1 MGAQAMNS
9 GLPVIEVSDLHK
21 SFAGVEVLKGV
32 DFTVERGQII
42 SIIGSSGSGKSTLLR
57 CMNWLEV
64 PDSGT
69 IRIVGD
75 RIGVKADGTSPMS
88 EKELAKM
95 RARMAMVFQSFNL
108 WPHLTVL
115 QNVTEAP
122 VHVQGVNK
130 PEAIA
135 KAESWLERVGMSAKK
150 DVYPYTLSGG
160 QKQRVA
166 IARALAMDPEVILFD
181 EPTSALDPELVGEVQ
196 DVIGELAAD
205 NFTMAIVTHEMEF
218 ARSISNEVVFID
230 KGVIV
235 EQAAPERFF
244 NAPESERLRQ
254 FIGKYR

>member
-1 MGAQAMNS
+1 MS
-9 GLPVIEVSDLHK
+9 EGLPVIEVRDLHK
-21 SFAGVEVLKGV
+21 SFDGVEVLKGV
-32 DFTVERGQII
+32 DFDVERGQII

-57 CMNWLEV
+57 CMNWLEQ
-64 PDSGT
+64 PDSGS

-75 RIGVKADGTSPMS
+75 LVGVKPDGITPMS
-88 EKELAKM
+88 EKELANL

-108 WPHLTVL
+108 WPHLSVL

-122 VHVQGVNK
+122 IHVQGVDK
-130 PEAIA
+130 DKAISQ
-135 KAESWLERVGMSAKK
+135 AEQWLQRVGMLIKK
-150 DVYPYTLSGG
+150 DAYPYTLSGG

-205 NFTMAIVTHEMEF
+205 NFTMVIVTHEMDF
-218 ARSISNEVVFID
+218 ARSISNDVVFID
-230 KGVIV
+230 KGVVV
-235 EQAAPERFF
+235 ERAPAEKFF
-244 NAPESERLRQ
+244 NDPDSERLKQ

>member
-1 MGAQAMNS
+1 MTCRQLS
-9 GLPVIEVSDLHK
+9 RLSDLHK
-21 SFAGVEVLKGV
+21 SFDGVEVLKGI
-32 DFTVERGQII
+32 DFNVERGQII

-57 CMNWLEV
+57 CMNWLEQ
-64 PDSGT
+64 PDSGS

-75 RIGVKADGTSPMS
+75 RVGVKADGKTPMP
-88 EKELAKM
+88 EKELAVL

-108 WPHLTVL
+108 WPHFNVL

-122 VHVQGVNK
+122 IHVQGVDK
-130 PEAIA
+130 A
-135 KAESWLERVGMSAKK
+135 KAISQAEQWLERVGMLVKK
-150 DVYPYTLSGG
+150 DAYPYTLSGG

-166 IARALAMDPEVILFD
+166 IARALAMNPEVILFD

-205 NFTMAIVTHEMEF
+205 NFTMVIVTHEMEF
-218 ARSISNEVVFID
+218 ARSISNEVAFID

-235 EQAAPERFF
+235 EQAPPEKLFG
-244 NAPESERLRQ
+244 NPDSERLRQ

>member
-1 MGAQAMNS
+1 MNDKLS
-9 GLPVIEVSDLHK
+9 VIEVKSLHK

-42 SIIGSSGSGKSTLLR
+42 SIIGSSGSGKSTMLR
-57 CMNWLEV
+57 CMNWLEE
-64 PDSGT
+64 PDSGV
-69 IRIVGD
+69 IRIAGD
-75 RIGVKADGTSPMS
+75 RIGVQVDGKTPMS
-88 EKELAKM
+88 EKDLAKM

-108 WPHLTVL
+108 WPHLSVL

-122 VHVQGVNK
+122 VHVQGMNK
-130 PEAIA
+130 QEAIS
-135 KAESWLERVGMSAKK
+135 KAENWLERVGMIAKK
-150 DVYPYTLSGG
+150 DAYPFTLSGG

-205 NFTMAIVTHEMEF
+205 NFTMAIVTHEMDF

-230 KGVIV
+230 KGVVV
-235 EQAAPERFF
+235 EQATPEKFF
-244 NAPESERLRQ
+244 TNPDSERLKQ